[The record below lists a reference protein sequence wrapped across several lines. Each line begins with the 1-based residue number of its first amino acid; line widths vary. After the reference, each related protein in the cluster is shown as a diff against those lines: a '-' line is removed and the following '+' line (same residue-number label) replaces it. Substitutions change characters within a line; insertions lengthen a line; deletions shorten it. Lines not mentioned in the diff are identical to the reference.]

1 MEHEK
6 DHEQPSMSQYYGLFF
21 VIAVL
26 MIVTVA
32 ISFTGWPGHTRLIL
46 NLLIAGAQAAL
57 LSLFFMHLRKSDPVT
72 MLVAAAGLFWL
83 FLLFVLIL
91 TDYVTRHYAAY

>member
-1 MEHEK
+1 MDYETTDER
-6 DHEQPSMSQYYGLFF
+6 PSMSSYYGLFF

-32 ISFTGWPGHTRLIL
+32 ISFTGLPGHTRLIL

-72 MLVAAAGLFWL
+72 LLVAAAGLFWL

>member
-1 MEHEK
+1 MEYETT
-6 DHEQPSMSQYYGLFF
+6 DERPSMSSYYGLFF

-32 ISFTGWPGHTRLIL
+32 ISFTGLPRHTRLIL

>member
-1 MEHEK
+1 MEYETT
-6 DHEQPSMSQYYGLFF
+6 DERPSMSSYYGLFF

-32 ISFTGWPGHTRLIL
+32 ISFTGLPGNTRLIL

>member
-1 MEHEK
+1 MDYETTDER
-6 DHEQPSMSQYYGLFF
+6 PSMSSYYGLFF

-32 ISFTGWPGHTRLIL
+32 ISFTGLPGHTRLIL

-72 MLVAAAGLFWL
+72 LLVAAAGLFWL

-91 TDYVTRHYAAY
+91 TDYVTRYYAAY